1 MMQGKPQALNPNR
14 FRAVGGGLVPRS
26 RLEQMLD
33 AELIE
38 VKMSSLRWWRIR
50 RNGKTQTWKKDAN
63 RIRIPFKMG
72 FKGASAITETDFVE
86 V

>member
-1 MMQGKPQALNPNR
+1 MHKPQALNPNL
-14 FRAVGGGLVPRS
+14 FRAVGGGLVPRL

-33 AELIE
+33 AGCIE
-38 VKMSSLRWWRIR
+38 VKMSSLRWWQIR
-50 RNGKTQTWKKDAN
+50 RNGKTQTWKSDAN

-72 FKGASAITETDFVE
+72 FKGTGAITETDFVE